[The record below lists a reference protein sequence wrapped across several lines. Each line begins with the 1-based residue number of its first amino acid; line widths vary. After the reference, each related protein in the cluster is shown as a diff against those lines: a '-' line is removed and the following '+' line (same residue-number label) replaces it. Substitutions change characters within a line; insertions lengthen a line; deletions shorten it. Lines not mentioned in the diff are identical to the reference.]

1 MICNSFLKRA
11 ASSRYLQWLK
21 PDQRQHTLQTT
32 FPSLRTLMPPS
43 TGSQSLWWT
52 SNMNQKT
59 LRAGISLHRSGNHPS
74 KRQKC
79 LIRSIL
85 HRIRPTVLWSISS
98 KKEFGLGQV
107 SFITHSF
114 IGQALIFVSDRRLRR
129 KTLKLTSPL
138 WVLTRRGF
146 LIMKHRRRRFQK
158 LVVVRLTST
167 RTRRMLTNRELLMKM
182 SGHETSSPHTY
193 FQHYGWSLSG
203 YDFLVQ
209 KQYFDTH
216 EYLPLVL
223 NCETIQYF
231 FSPKHCQE

>member
-1 MICNSFLKRA
+1 MCFACDLLIMKLNVFSLKG
-11 ASSRYLQWLK
+11 L

-59 LRAGISLHRSGNHPS
+59 LRAGISLHRSGIHPS
-74 KRQKC
+74 KQQKC

-138 WVLTRRGF
+138 WVLTRIGRLACKGRTTYSTNMVPLWNWQMIYMQAKIKSF
-146 LIMKHRRRRFQK
+146 SEFQSCCDGPK
-158 LVVVRLTST
+158 NVWPDGTLSNKV
-167 RTRRMLTNRELLMKM
+167 NAQCILM
-182 SGHETSSPHTY
+182 SR
-193 FQHYGWSLSG
+193 
-203 YDFLVQ
+203 
-209 KQYFDTH
+209 
-216 EYLPLVL
+216 
-223 NCETIQYF
+223 
-231 FSPKHCQE
+231 

>member
-1 MICNSFLKRA
+1 MERSRPSTRLLLGRRRKKLQRHHQRGVFTVYVFCLWPFDNVFPLKG
-11 ASSRYLQWLK
+11 L

-85 HRIRPTVLWSISS
+85 HRIRPTVLWSICS

-146 LIMKHRRRRFQK
+146 PIMKK
-158 LVVVRLTST
+158 LVVVRLMST
-167 RTRRMLTNRELLMKM
+167 RTRMLTNRELLMKM

-193 FQHYGWSLSG
+193 FQHYGWSLS
-203 YDFLVQ
+203 DWLTSQ
-209 KQYFDTH
+209 HLARDT
-216 EYLPLVL
+216 
-223 NCETIQYF
+223 CGT
-231 FSPKHCQE
+231 